1 MDQRPKVYRAMYE
14 HDGQPATEG
23 SPFQPGSNFFQL
35 GVVLPP
41 DPRADVNLEDGY
53 VNTKS
58 GGMSVFAAI
67 KKLPG
72 RLIPSRLRDLY
83 PDHFQKARGDD
94 SLFVWCMGSGEFQDG
109 AVTDHLVLRLDKPG
123 EKRHGL
129 IEPNVRMKIEDY
141 QAELQSTVGDWKV
154 CEEPG

>member
-1 MDQRPKVYRAMYE
+1 MDQRPKVYRSMYE
-14 HDGQPATEG
+14 NDGQPAAG
-23 SPFQPGSNFFQL
+23 NDPFHL

-41 DPRADVNLEDGY
+41 DPNADVTPESGY
-53 VNTKS
+53 VNIKS

-72 RLIPSRLRDLY
+72 RLIPTRLRDQY

-94 SLFVWCMGSGEFQDG
+94 SLFVWCMGSGEFQDA
-109 AVTDHLVLRLDKPG
+109 AVTDYLMLRLDKPG

-129 IEPNVRMKIEDY
+129 IEPSARMKVEEY
-141 QAELQSTVGDWKV
+141 QAELQSTISNWKV
-154 CEEPG
+154 CEEPE